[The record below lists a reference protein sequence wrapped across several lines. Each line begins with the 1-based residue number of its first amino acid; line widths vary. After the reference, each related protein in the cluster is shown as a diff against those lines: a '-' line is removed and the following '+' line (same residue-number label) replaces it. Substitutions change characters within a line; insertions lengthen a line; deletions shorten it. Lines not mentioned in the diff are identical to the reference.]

1 MAKSTKPEHNQPSEV
16 KIFYRNIAEVKPNPR
31 NPRII
36 RDEKFQKLVKSI
48 KDFPE
53 MLEKRPLV
61 CYTDTDGTL
70 VVLGGNMRLRAAKE
84 AGMSMIPVM
93 LADDWTEEQK
103 AEFLIKDNVGFGEW
117 NWEELANEWDSEKLD
132 VWGLDVPN
140 YSIGLDVNNMTDDDV
155 DITEEF
161 DPIGTMDGKQRVVFL
176 FDGKDEAESYLK
188 SLNVEFK
195 KMNMAWQVN
204 MCSQFT

>member
-1 MAKSTKPEHNQPSEV
+1 
-16 KIFYRNIAEVKPNPR
+16 
-31 NPRII
+31 
-36 RDEKFQKLVKSI
+36 
-48 KDFPE
+48 
-53 MLEKRPLV
+53 
-61 CYTDTDGTL
+61 
-70 VVLGGNMRLRAAKE
+70 MRLRAAKE